1 MVVLKTGD
9 NRASHGECHNS
20 LVIYIFFA
28 SSKEKPHI
36 IFFKPMTK
44 TVREL
49 NERVTK
55 GTN

>member
-9 NRASHGECHNS
+9 NREYRGECHNS

-36 IFFKPMTK
+36 IFKPITK

>member
-36 IFFKPMTK
+36 IFKPITK